1 MNGKTGGGA
10 AVVEED
16 GGGGDDGAAFEA
28 NIHRDGKTG
37 FDDDAGKNAGDA
49 LVVFRRGVLESLF

>member
-1 MNGKTGGGA
+1 VDGKTGGGA

-16 GGGGDDGAAFEA
+16 GAGDDGAAFEA